1 MSSAFGTPDP
11 TRLAALVFEL
21 ASQLHVERA
30 HRIALEQALLAAGV
44 ITPERLRQAEGNAR
58 DATSQALDRSV
69 RALMQVMSES
79 DNPRMPLRGTGDP
92 A

>member
-1 MSSAFGTPDP
+1 VSAAFGTPDP

-30 HRIALEQALLAAGV
+30 HRTALEQALLAAGV
-44 ITPERLRQAEGNAR
+44 ITPELLGQAEVEAR

-69 RALMQVMSES
+69 RALIRVMAES
-79 DNPRMPLRGTGDP
+79 DDARLPLRGKGEEG
-92 A
+92 